1 MVATTSRTVFNPAG
15 NETVNADNLLVSTSP
30 SLPFYVEVRTGSLI
44 NFLLKIY
51 NLQDRNA
58 VQTWA
63 TNRQRTGFYFE
74 INEHLHLAYA
84 DQRDGRGKPHWWFIY
99 YDNSTKPIINQSIRI
114 EEHQVSTRITNN
126 QHNNELTWN
135 NVVFSSKIERR
146 IAQILATK
154 NIVFFTNLNA
164 FMDSR
169 GMPVSNT
176 DNREFEKTEVD
187 FLVFHNQKCM
197 ILEIDG
203 EHHRQ
208 ERQWNFD
215 HKRDRIFL
223 RQGIS
228 TVRFSYELSN
238 SNPSAVVDEFLAL
251 FK

>member
-1 MVATTSRTVFNPAG
+1 MPTTATRTVFNPAG
-15 NETVNADNLLVSTSP
+15 NERINSDSSLVLVAP
-30 SLPFYVEVRTGSLI
+30 NLPFYVEVKTGSLI
-44 NFLLKIY
+44 SFILKIY
-51 NLQDRNA
+51 NFQHRNA
-58 VQTWA
+58 VQSWA
-63 TNRQRTGFYFE
+63 TARQRTGYYFE

-84 DQRDGRGKPHWWFIY
+84 DQRDGSGTPHWWFIY
-99 YDNSTKPIINQSIRI
+99 YDEYERRRVLENFKI
-114 EEHQVSTRITNN
+114 EENQVSTKIANN
-126 QHNNELTWN
+126 QLINELTWN
-135 NVVFSSKIERR
+135 NVVFSSKIERK
-146 IAQILATK
+146 IAQILSTR

-164 FMDSR
+164 FMYSK